1 MSVANE
7 QYVVDGAG
15 NRSAV
20 LVGMERY
27 FELIEA
33 EEELEGLRAF
43 AAAKS
48 TDSADDEVIP
58 FLQAV
63 EEIEETRK

>member
-1 MSVANE
+1 MADSTE

-33 EEELEGLRAF
+33 EEELECIRAF
-43 AAAKS
+43 DAAKS
-48 TDSADDEVIP
+48 SDDEVIP
-58 FLQAV
+58 FTQAV
-63 EEIEETRK
+63 EEIEGTGR

>member
-7 QYVVDGAG
+7 QYVVDRAG

-33 EEELEGLRAF
+33 EEELECIRAF
-43 AAAKS
+43 DAAKLS
-48 TDSADDEVIP
+48 DVEVIP

>member
-1 MSVANE
+1 MVDSTE

-33 EEELEGLRAF
+33 EEELECIRAF
-43 AAAKS
+43 DAAKS
-48 TDSADDEVIP
+48 TDDEAIP
-58 FLQAV
+58 FLRAV
-63 EEIEETRK
+63 EEIEDK

>member
-1 MSVANE
+1 MAVANE
-7 QYVVDGAG
+7 QYLVDGAG

-33 EEELEGLRAF
+33 EEELECIRAF
-43 AAAKS
+43 DAAKS
-48 TDSADDEVIP
+48 TDAEVIP
-58 FLQAV
+58 FL
-63 EEIEETRK
+63 

>member
-1 MSVANE
+1 MAVADE

-20 LVGMERY
+20 LVGVDRY
-27 FELIEA
+27 FKLIEA
-33 EEELEGLRAF
+33 EEELECIRAF
-43 AAAKS
+43 DAAKS
-48 TDSADDEVIP
+48 SDNEVIP

-63 EEIEETRK
+63 EEIEEIRK